1 MKNQKTKG
9 KTVSNQNQLLTDLS
23 KETTEN
29 NSWLLNDSTKKE
41 IEILVINMRS
51 EHNEYADTNIEV
63 DPNQTVNEIIQIIDS
78 FIDETGFRKVQVEI
92 NALNFEFTSCEKQQ
106 FNLSDIDAY

>member
-1 MKNQKTKG
+1 MKNQKTKE
-9 KTVSNQNQLLTDLS
+9 KIVSNQIQLLTDVVM
-23 KETTEN
+23 ETSN
-29 NSWLLNDSTKKE
+29 NYSWILNDSMKKE

-51 EHNEYADTNIEV
+51 EHNEYAETSIEV
-63 DPNQTVNEIIQIIDS
+63 EPNQTVNEIIEIIDS

-92 NALNFEFTSCEKQQ
+92 NSLNFEFTPYEKEQ